1 MFFQTTPKT
10 VDAMDNSRVLEE
22 TSNSLLVCRDGLETG
37 SSTFTKGKSL
47 ACSVSVSKVVVTKP
61 KVVRYLIDEASHSSS
76 MSKVGL
82 DSCKQQDV
90 SL

>member
-1 MFFQTTPKT
+1 
-10 VDAMDNSRVLEE
+10 MDISSVLYK
-22 TSNSLLVCRDGLETG
+22 TSNTLLVRRNELETA
-37 SSTFTKGKSL
+37 SPIFIKEKKL
-47 ACSVSVSKVVVTKP
+47 ACSVSVSEVVVTKP
-61 KVVRYLIDEASHSSS
+61 KVVHYLIGEASHRSS

>member
-1 MFFQTTPKT
+1 MDKKT
-10 VDAMDNSRVLEE
+10 E
-22 TSNSLLVCRDGLETG
+22 
-37 SSTFTKGKSL
+37 SSIFIKEKNT

-61 KVVRYLIDEASHSSS
+61 KVVHYLIGEASHSSP

-82 DSCKQQDV
+82 DSCKQQDA